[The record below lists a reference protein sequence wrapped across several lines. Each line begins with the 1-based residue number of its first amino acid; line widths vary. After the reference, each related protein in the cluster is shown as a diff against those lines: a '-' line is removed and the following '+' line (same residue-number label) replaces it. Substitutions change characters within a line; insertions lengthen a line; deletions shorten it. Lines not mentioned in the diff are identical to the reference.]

1 MSVLELHLVN
11 ISIFVAYNGGKYVV
25 RKIGCLDQRDKLRA
39 QLTHTLL
46 QSDLYGSVGT
56 RG

>member
-11 ISIFVAYNGGKYVV
+11 VSIFVAYNGGKYVV
-25 RKIGCLDQRDKLRA
+25 GKIGCLDQRDKLRA

-46 QSDLYGSVGT
+46 QSDLHGSVGT